1 MADAG
6 YPTLGDIRAAM
17 PPEELRA
24 HRRNLAAL
32 ILLPFVIA
40 AIHTLYCLLTLPLQ
54 PFMIGGGMQP
64 ALRFAAIVFVVYFM
78 FLPACLAASCLVVA
92 VMDRNARGHD
102 LVRLGPSPYVRT
114 TGNASQSNT
123 ILSILLGVAN
133 LSAALESRITE
144 NGFFIQGFFYP
155 MEEDPLVPVDPGRL
169 RFAVRHPALAEVVPH
184 PVRLRTPGTPGE
196 RREDPGCGVA
206 RQSV

>member
-1 MADAG
+1 M
-6 YPTLGDIRAAM
+6 
-17 PPEELRA
+17 
-24 HRRNLAAL
+24 
-32 ILLPFVIA
+32 IA

-169 RFAVRHPALAEVVPH
+169 RFAVRHPAWLKLFPIRYVYVPQEH
-184 PVRLRTPGTPGE
+184 RENVAKILDAALPGKAYEPLTRNQNPGLR
-196 RREDPGCGVA
+196 C
-206 RQSV
+206 